1 MAFLDNVKRR
11 VNAFLGNETGAYVPE
26 PTGIGASYG
35 SRPDRMVMHA
45 TNERSII
52 ASILTRISIDVASID
67 IRHVGLDDKGRY
79 KDEVDSGLNRCLSFE
94 ANLDQ
99 SPRAFR
105 QDIALTM
112 LDSDQACI
120 VPVDKV
126 RDPETGK
133 TEILTVRVGRV
144 VAWYPKHVK
153 VSVYNEATARRQEII
168 IEKTKVALPDNPL
181 YTVMNGQNSTLNR
194 LIRKLNL
201 LDVVDEQSS
210 SGKLDLII
218 QLPYTIRS
226 DVKRQQAETR
236 RAEIEKQ
243 MTGSKYGI
251 AFADA
256 TEKIVQL
263 NRPAEN
269 NLLAQIQFLT
279 KMLYGQLG
287 LTEEIMDGTADEKA
301 MLNYLNRTIEPILT
315 SITEAM
321 MRSFVGYQ
329 GLLDNERVRYYMNPF
344 KLVPLSQLADIID
357 KLNRNEIMDANE
369 IRDKFLGLPP
379 HSDPKADQLMNSNI
393 NPSGMSLSADGTPVP
408 NPPVPVEEALTD
420 QAQPAQTEDGEALSI
435 VNAAFDS
442 LEADIEKT
450 FEDLGSP

>member
-1 MAFLDNVKRR
+1 MGFLDNVKRR
-11 VNAFLGNETGAYVPE
+11 VNAFLGSETAVYMPE
-26 PTGIGASYG
+26 PTGVGASYG
-35 SRPDRMVMHA
+35 SRPDRTVMHA

-67 IRHVGLDDKGRY
+67 IRHYKLDEKGRF
-79 KDEVDSGLNRCLSFE
+79 KDEVDSGLNRCLTFE

-120 VPVDKV
+120 VPVDTV

-133 TEILTVRVGRV
+133 TEILTLRVGRV

-153 VSVYNEATARRQEII
+153 VSVYNEAKARREEIT
-168 IEKTKVALPDNPL
+168 IEKTRVALPDNPL
-181 YTVMNGQNSTLNR
+181 YTVMNGPNSTLNR

-236 RAEIEKQ
+236 RQEIEQQ

-287 LTEEIMDGTADEKA
+287 LTEEVMDGTADEKA

-315 SITEAM
+315 SITESM

-329 GLLDNERVRYYMNPF
+329 GLLDNERIRYYMNPF

-369 IRDKFLGLPP
+369 IRDRFLGLPP
-379 HSDPKADQLMNSNI
+379 HPDPKADQLMNSNI

-408 NPPVPVEEALTD
+408 NPPVPTESAATD
-420 QAQPAQTEDGEALSI
+420 QSQTDQSPDGEAMSI
-435 VNAAFDS
+435 LNQAFDAV
-442 LEADIEKT
+442 EGEINKT
-450 FEDLGSP
+450 FEGLGV

>member
-1 MAFLDNVKRR
+1 M
-11 VNAFLGNETGAYVPE
+11 
-26 PTGIGASYG
+26 
-35 SRPDRMVMHA
+35 MHA

-67 IRHVGLDDKGRY
+67 IRHVGLDEKGRY
-79 KDEVDSGLNRCLSFE
+79 KDEVDSGLNRCLAFE

-120 VPVDKV
+120 VPVDTVK
-126 RDPETGK
+126 DPETGK

-153 VSVYNEATARRQEII
+153 VSVYNENRARREEII
-168 IEKTKVALPDNPL
+168 IEKTRVALPDNPL
-181 YTVMNGQNSTLNR
+181 YTVMNGPNSTLNR

-226 DVKRQQAETR
+226 DVKREQAEQR
-236 RAEIEKQ
+236 RQEIEKQ

-315 SITEAM
+315 SITESM

-408 NPPVPVEEALTD
+408 NPPAPTE
-420 QAQPAQTEDGEALSI
+420 QAPTQQDTSNQSPDGEAMAIL
-435 VNAAFDS
+435 NGAFDS
-442 LEADIEKT
+442 VESEIEKT
-450 FEDLGSP
+450 FSDLGV

>member
-1 MAFLDNVKRR
+1 MKRSL
-11 VNAFLGNETGAYVPE
+11 NAFIGTGPGEYTPE
-26 PTGIGASYG
+26 PYGVGASYG
-35 SRPDRMVMHA
+35 TRPDRTVLHA

-67 IRHVGLDDKGRY
+67 IRHVSLDEKGRY
-79 KDEVDSGLNRCLSFE
+79 KEEVDSGLNRCLTFE

-99 SPRAFR
+99 GPRAFR

-120 VPVDKV
+120 VPIDTV

-133 TEILTVRVGRV
+133 TEILTLRVGRV

-153 VSVYNEATARRQEII
+153 VSVYNENKARREEII
-168 IEKTKVALPDNPL
+168 IEKTRVALPDNPL
-181 YTVMNGQNSTLNR
+181 YTVMNGPNSTLNR

-210 SGKLDLII
+210 SGKLDMII
-218 QLPYTIRS
+218 QLPYTVRS
-226 DVKRQQAETR
+226 DVKREQVNKR
-236 RAEIEKQ
+236 RDELEDQ
-243 MTGSKYGI
+243 LMGSKYGV
-251 AFADA
+251 AWADA
-256 TEKIVQL
+256 TEKIIQL
-263 NRPAEN
+263 NRPVEN

-279 KMLYGQLG
+279 KMLYSQLG

-301 MLNYLNRTIEPILT
+301 MLNYLNRTIEPMLT
-315 SITEAM
+315 SIAEAM

-329 GLLDNERVRYYMNPF
+329 GLLDKERVRYYMNPF

-393 NPSGMSLSADGTPVP
+393 NPSGMSLSGDGTPVP
-408 NPPVPVEEALTD
+408 NPPAPAD
-420 QAQPAQTEDGEALSI
+420 QTSGDQTQTEQPPPDDAQTI
-435 VNAAFDS
+435 VNDALDS
-442 LEADIEKT
+442 VESEIEKT
-450 FEDLGSP
+450 FADLGV

>member
-1 MAFLDNVKRR
+1 MGFLDNVKRR
-11 VNAFLGNETGAYVPE
+11 VNAFLGSETGVYMPE
-26 PTGIGASYG
+26 PTGVGASYG
-35 SRPDRMVMHA
+35 SRPDRTVMHA

-67 IRHVGLDDKGRY
+67 IRHVGLDEKGRY

-120 VPVDKV
+120 VPVDTV

-144 VAWYPKHVK
+144 VTWYPKHVK
-153 VSVYNEATARRQEII
+153 VSVYNEAKARREEII

-181 YTVMNGQNSTLNR
+181 YTVMNGPNSTLNR

-218 QLPYTIRS
+218 QLPYTIRT
-226 DVKRQQAETR
+226 DVKREQAERR
-236 RAEIEKQ
+236 RAEIEQQ

-315 SITEAM
+315 SITESM

-329 GLLDNERVRYYMNPF
+329 GLLDHERIRYYMNPF

-369 IRDKFLGLPP
+369 IRDKFLGLAP
-379 HSDPKADQLMNSNI
+379 HPDPKADQLMNSNI
-393 NPSGMSLSADGTPVP
+393 NPSGMSLSADGTPMP
-408 NPPVPVEEALTD
+408 NPPVPIEEAATD
-420 QAQPAQTEDGEALSI
+420 QTQPAQSPDGEAMSI
-435 VNAAFDS
+435 MNAAFDAVES
-442 LEADIEKT
+442 DIEKT
-450 FEDLGSP
+450 FEDLGV